1 MSITISVVTSWD
13 STLPKDIEHYEG
25 SYLDFVNAVEFAE
38 QLIIERNEDDDIEL
52 GAKTFNGNC
61 AYMEILALDE
71 DKVVAIYTIAE
82 EEIS

>member
-1 MSITISVVTSWD
+1 MSIIISVVTSWD

-38 QLIIERNEDDDIEL
+38 QLILERNEVATIEL
-52 GAKTFNGNC
+52 GSRAYNGNC
-61 AYMEILALDE
+61 ANMEILAWIEDE
-71 DKVVAIYTIAE
+71 VVARYIIAE

>member
-1 MSITISVVTSWD
+1 MSIIISVVTSWD

-38 QLIIERNEDDDIEL
+38 QLIIERNEDATIEL
-52 GAKTFNGNC
+52 GSKAFNGNC
-61 AYMEILALDE
+61 ANMEILAFIEDE
-71 DKVVAIYTIAE
+71 VVARYIIAE